1 MWLKTLQARFAVPVS
16 VFVGVAV
23 LGSAFVFS
31 VIERSRIEGDVA
43 AKAMQQSRSVSQL
56 LDVTDA
62 LVMDRTRSSM
72 RLLIERGQALGA
84 PSLGGEVRV
93 GEKTVPDLLLGGR
106 GQANRFE
113 LVDGVTAIGGGT
125 ATLFVRS
132 GEDFVRI
139 STNVKKDNERATGTV
154 LDPKG
159 KAMAAIR
166 EGKAFYGEVDILG
179 NPYLT
184 GYEPIRDA
192 AGQTIGIWYV
202 GYKLDLA
209 PLKAVVESGRLLETG
224 FIAII
229 DGKGKVRFRS
239 GHVTDESVEALLKD
253 GAGWVVEK
261 TEFAAWG
268 FVIVAAYPEAEVARI
283 ANGRMFAIIGV
294 GVAACLLLIG
304 LLIFLLRRLVLK
316 PLGGEPDAASAAA
329 ARIAAG
335 DLREAIP
342 LQRGDASSMMAAIA
356 RMQDSLRGIVG
367 SIHGSVGALDDAA
380 EALVQMAERVS
391 QGSAQQN
398 DATSTIAATL
408 EEITVSIRQVSD
420 GANTV
425 DQMAGS
431 AGTLAG
437 EGDVIVGEAVREM
450 RQSAEVVNQS
460 AKTVEQLGRD
470 SQRVTEIVQ
479 VIKEIAD
486 QTNLLALNAAIEAAR
501 AGEQGR
507 GFAVVADEVRKLA
520 ERTALSTQE
529 IAGMISDIQRNTQAA
544 IVGIEDGAVRVNSS
558 VERAEAAGV
567 GMTRIREATESVVH
581 AVGEISSSLK
591 EQSMAAELIARSV
604 EQVANM
610 NDENTAAVHGVT
622 EEVRRLHELAGELRV
637 AADTFRV

>member
-1 MWLKTLQARFAVPVS
+1 MRLKTLQARFAVPVTIL
-16 VFVGVAV
+16 VALAV
-23 LGSAFVFS
+23 LGGAFVFS
-31 VIERSRIEGDVA
+31 IFERSRIESDVA
-43 AKAMQQSRSVSQL
+43 ADASQQSRSVSQL
-56 LDVTDA
+56 LGVTDA
-62 LVMDRTRSSM
+62 LVMERTRSSM
-72 RLLIERGQALGA
+72 RLLMERGQALGTA
-84 PSLGGEVRV
+84 SLGGEVSV
-93 GEKTVPDLLLGGR
+93 GEKTVPELLLGGHA
-106 GQANRFE
+106 QANRYE

-192 AGQTIGIWYV
+192 AGKTIGIWYV

-209 PLKAVVESGRLLETG
+209 PLKAVVEGGRLLESG
-224 FIAII
+224 FIAIV
-229 DGKGKVRFRS
+229 DGKGTVRFRS
-239 GHVTDESVEALLKD
+239 GHVSDESVESLLKD
-253 GAGWVVEK
+253 SSGWVLEK
-261 TEFAAWG
+261 SEFPGWN
-268 FVIVAAYPEAEVARI
+268 FVVVTAYPEAEVARI
-283 ANGRMFAIIGV
+283 AKGRMFSIIGI
-294 GVAACLLLIG
+294 GVFACVLLIG
-304 LLIFLLRRLVLK
+304 LLLFLLRRLVLK

-335 DLREAIP
+335 DLRETIP
-342 LQRGDASSMMAAIA
+342 LKRGDEHSMMAAIA
-356 RMQDSLRGIVG
+356 RMQDSLRAIVG
-367 SIHGSVGALDDAA
+367 SIHGSVGALDEAA
-380 EALVQMAERVS
+380 EALVQMAERVAR
-391 QGSAQQN
+391 GSSQQN
-398 DATSTIAATL
+398 DATATIAATL

-420 GANTV
+420 GASSV

-437 EGDVIVGEAVREM
+437 EGDVIVGDAVSEM
-450 RQSAEVVNQS
+450 RQSAAVVNQS
-460 AKTVEQLGRD
+460 AQTVEQLGRD

-529 IAGMISDIQRNTQAA
+529 IGGMIGDIQRNTAAA
-544 IVGIEDGAVRVNSS
+544 IAGIEDGALRVNSS

-581 AVGEISSSLK
+581 AVGEISNSLK
-591 EQSMAAELIARSV
+591 EQSMAAELIARNV

-610 NDENTAAVHGVT
+610 NEENTAAVHGVT
-622 EEVRRLHELAGELRV
+622 DAVRRLHELAADLRRE
-637 AADTFRV
+637 ADTFRV